1 MAERRMFAKS
11 IIDSDAFLDMPTSA
25 QCLYFHMAMR
35 ADDEGFVNAP
45 RKIMRMVGA
54 ADDDA
59 RLLVA
64 KKFIIPFDSGVV
76 VIKHWRIHNY
86 LRSDRF
92 KPTNYRDERAALSV
106 KSNGAY
112 TLDSGEA
119 DSDPVGDVSE
129 LDTDGIPTV
138 YQTDT
143 QYRIGKDS
151 LGKDSIGESDKGR
164 TAPRFVP
171 PAHEDVEQFCT
182 ENGINIDV
190 DAFFDHYTANGWKAG
205 RVPMKDWRAAARN
218 WYRRDQSE
226 QKPAKR
232 GPAIKSPYDNIPL
245 PPKKD
250 GEDDLER
257 LAIMMGVDI

>member
-1 MAERRMFAKS
+1 MFAKS

-45 RKIMRMVGA
+45 RKIMRMIGA

-86 LRSDRF
+86 IQNDRF
-92 KPTNYRDERAALSV
+92 KPTNYRDERAQLTV
-106 KSNGAY
+106 KQNGAY
-112 TLDSGEA
+112 TLDTECIQ
-119 DSDPVGDVSE
+119 DVSE

-138 YQTDT
+138 SKMDT

-171 PAHEDVEQFCT
+171 PAREDVEQFCT
-182 ENGINIDV
+182 ENGIDIDV

-205 RVPMKDWRAAARN
+205 RVPMKDWKAAARN

-232 GPAIKSPYDNIPL
+232 GPAIKSSYDNITL